1 MNQADSLLRRVGS
14 SRLAVGPLGLGCAPL
29 GNLYTVVS
37 DADARATLAG
47 AAGAGIR
54 WFDVAPYYGFGLAEQ
69 RLGDFLRS
77 APPLQPIISTKVGRI
92 LQPVSS
98 VPSHPHFASPLPN
111 QPVFDF
117 SSAGIERSYEDS
129 LRRLG
134 VDRVSIL
141 LLHDVDYRHHPTAH
155 RALSRQLLEEALPT
169 LNRIKREGGVD
180 AIGLGVG
187 EYEIGYEILLSAE
200 IDCVLLAGRYTLLDQ
215 SASTSGFLD
224 ACLRR
229 GVAVF
234 AAGVFNSGFLA
245 GGSSYEYQ
253 PANEGMLRRREK
265 LLALAKSHGVP
276 LGALALQFTA
286 AHPAITSVVVGARS
300 PREMAEILEWHRTRI
315 RPDLWA
321 ALRTAGLIPPEVP
334 VPAAG

>member
-1 MNQADSLLRRVGS
+1 MAEPDSSRRIGS
-14 SRLAVGPLGLGCAPL
+14 SRLAIGPLGLGLAPL

-37 DADARATLAG
+37 DVDARATLAG
-47 AAGAGIR
+47 AVGAGIR

-69 RLGDFLRS
+69 RLGEFLRAA
-77 APPLQPIISTKVGRI
+77 APSEVIISTKVGRV
-92 LQPVSS
+92 LQPVTS
-98 VPSHPHFASPLPN
+98 VPAHPHFASPLPY

-141 LLHDVDYRHHPTAH
+141 LLHDADHQHHPKTH
-155 RALSRQLLEEALPT
+155 RALAKQLLDEALPT
-169 LNRIKREGGVD
+169 LNRIKRQGGVD

-187 EYEIGYEILLSAE
+187 EWEIGYEILSSAE

-215 SASTSGFLD
+215 TAATSGFLD

-234 AAGVFNSGFLA
+234 AAGVFSSGFLA

-253 PANEGMLRRREK
+253 PANEGMLRRRER
-265 LLALAKSHGVP
+265 LAELAKSHGVA

-286 AHPAITSVVVGARS
+286 AHPAIASVVIGARS
-300 PREMAEILEWHRTRI
+300 PGEVAEILNWQRTRI
-315 RPDLWA
+315 PAQLWDDL
-321 ALRTAGLIPPEVP
+321 RAGGLVHPEVP
-334 VPAAG
+334 APARG

>member
-14 SRLAVGPLGLGCAPL
+14 SRLAVAPLGLGCAPL

-47 AAGAGIR
+47 AAAAGIR

-69 RLGDFLRS
+69 RLDFLRS
-77 APPLQPIISTKVGRI
+77 TPSLQPIISTKVGRI
-92 LQPVSS
+92 LQPVAA

-141 LLHDVDYRHHPTAH
+141 LLHDVDYRHHPTTH
-155 RALSRQLLEEALPT
+155 RALTRQLLDEALPT
-169 LNRIKREGGVD
+169 LDRIKREGGVD

-187 EYEIGYEILLSAE
+187 EYEIGYEMLLSAE

-215 SASTSGFLD
+215 SAATSGFLD
-224 ACLRR
+224 ACRRR

-253 PANEGMLRRREK
+253 PANEGMLRRRDK
-265 LLALAKSHGVP
+265 LAALAKSHGVP

-300 PREMAEILEWHRTRI
+300 PREMAEILEWHATRV

>member
-1 MNQADSLLRRVGS
+1 MAELDSSRRVGS
-14 SRLAVGPLGLGCAPL
+14 SRLAVGSLGLGLAPL

-37 DADARATLAG
+37 DADAQATLAA

-69 RLGDFLRS
+69 RLGEYLRS
-77 APPLQPIISTKVGRI
+77 AAPSGAIISTKVGRV
-92 LQPVSS
+92 LKPVPS
-98 VPSHPHFASPLPN
+98 VPAHPHFASPLPYE
-111 QPVFDF
+111 PVFDF
-117 SSAGIERSYEDS
+117 SAAGIQRSYEDS

-141 LLHDVDYRHHPTAH
+141 LLHDVDYRHHPNTH
-155 RALSRQLLEEALPT
+155 RRLTKQLLDEALPA
-169 LNRIKREGGVD
+169 LNLIKRQGGVD

-187 EYEIGYEILLSAE
+187 EWEIGYEMLASAE

-215 SASTSGFLD
+215 TAATSGFLD

-229 GVAVF
+229 GVSVF

-253 PANEGMLRRREK
+253 PANEGMMRRRER
-265 LLALAKSHGVP
+265 LAGLAGAHGVA

-300 PREMAEILEWHRTRI
+300 PREMAEILGWRRTRI
-315 RPDLWA
+315 PVGVWSE
-321 ALRTAGLIPPEVP
+321 LRAAGLIHPEVP
-334 VPAAG
+334 APAAG